1 MATFSIPPVG
11 PGWQLSALIA
21 RYRFSHTLERE
32 VIGILED
39 AFRAIARQLQQLP
52 ELNRRDKLLLAQQFA
67 EIRTLLT
74 EAYGTA
80 RTTVS
85 PILREYAALEREIA
99 LQQADAIRRVT
110 SALGLGNPSVIA
122 QSIGTSGVS
131 VGLGGVPRQLV
142 VSSARLAEIVEAI
155 DVGGIGFGPWWD
167 RAREDGILRVR
178 RMIQTGIVRGQNPA
192 AIASSIW
199 QARNTG
205 GPNAWR
211 QSRTVLRTAVRTV
224 TTAIQNEAA
233 LTAQQSYH
241 DVIGKY
247 RFEAILDA
255 RTSDIC
261 RPLDGS
267 LWAPNDPKMPVPPLH
282 PNCFPGDALVTASP
296 AITGATS
303 RPFDGEL
310 CVIRTSDELVLRS
323 TPNHPVLTPTG
334 WLPAQHVCVGDY
346 LVTHGVNQRVS
357 HAFINHDTQ
366 NSPTTIEQVS
376 KLCAT
381 FPGVVRT
388 EVKVAAPHFHGDVPV
403 EGEVAVVL
411 TNGGLLQHML
421 SSQSEQVCDSILGRA
436 PMQSFPLTGLR
447 TSHEPFEWIKHATSR
462 LIRGTRQL
470 LSNVRRRALHARE
483 LLRAPVTQGF
493 PSLEQRD
500 AYSANRKAELFVD
513 AAYSDAISKEGNRLT
528 RVVSVETSQ
537 FSGHVYNL
545 ETERGWYAIDTI
557 ITHNCRS
564 TLVPIPNI
572 EGIETTNSPRK
583 SYEQWL
589 REQGPN
595 TQNAI
600 LGRGIAEHWRAG
612 KVKLSDL
619 LSVDRRPLSLAQLRR
634 VMYAVHPESYAG
646 WLASLSPRAQ
656 DAVLGTKLGAQF
668 RSGTASLDVILN
680 ASVQSGVVQTSA
692 PPAP

>member
-39 AFRAIARQLQQLP
+39 AYRAIARQLQQLP
-52 ELNRRDKLLLAQQFA
+52 ELHRRDTLLLAQQFA
-67 EIRTLLT
+67 EIRKLLT

-80 RTTVS
+80 RTTAS

-122 QSIGTSGVS
+122 QSIGASGVS

-142 VSSARLAEIVEAI
+142 VSSARLIEIVEAI

-178 RMIQTGIVRGQNPA
+178 RMIQTGIVRGQNPT
-192 AIASSIW
+192 AIANSIW
-199 QARNTG
+199 QARNAG

-247 RFEAILDA
+247 RFEAILDS

-282 PNCFPGDALVTASP
+282 PNC
-296 AITGATS
+296 
-303 RPFDGEL
+303 
-310 CVIRTSDELVLRS
+310 
-323 TPNHPVLTPTG
+323 
-334 WLPAQHVCVGDY
+334 
-346 LVTHGVNQRVS
+346 
-357 HAFINHDTQ
+357 
-366 NSPTTIEQVS
+366 
-376 KLCAT
+376 
-381 FPGVVRT
+381 
-388 EVKVAAPHFHGDVPV
+388 
-403 EGEVAVVL
+403 
-411 TNGGLLQHML
+411 
-421 SSQSEQVCDSILGRA
+421 
-436 PMQSFPLTGLR
+436 
-447 TSHEPFEWIKHATSR
+447 
-462 LIRGTRQL
+462 
-470 LSNVRRRALHARE
+470 
-483 LLRAPVTQGF
+483 
-493 PSLEQRD
+493 
-500 AYSANRKAELFVD
+500 
-513 AAYSDAISKEGNRLT
+513 
-528 RVVSVETSQ
+528 
-537 FSGHVYNL
+537 
-545 ETERGWYAIDTI
+545 
-557 ITHNCRS
+557 RS

-572 EGIETTNSPRK
+572 EGIDVPNSPRK

-634 VMYAVHPESYAG
+634 VLYAVHPESYAG
-646 WLASLSPRAQ
+646 WLSSLSPSAQ

-668 RSGTASLDVILN
+668 RSGTATLDAILN
-680 ASVQSGVVQTSA
+680 ASVRSGVVQTAA
-692 PPAP
+692 PPTP